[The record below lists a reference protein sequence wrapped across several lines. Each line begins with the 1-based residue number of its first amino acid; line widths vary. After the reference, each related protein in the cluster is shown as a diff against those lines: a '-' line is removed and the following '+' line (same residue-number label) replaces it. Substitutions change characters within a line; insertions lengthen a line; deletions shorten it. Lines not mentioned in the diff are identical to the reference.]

1 MKETAIDVDLSGAHL
16 AEEDLLD
23 AFADAIRG
31 GYKLI
36 TLRNVGEYRRSYT
49 FRPVFVG
56 LTENTVP
63 INPTELIP

>member
-1 MKETAIDVDLSGAHL
+1 MRETAIDINLGGAHL
-16 AEEDLLD
+16 VEEDLLA

-36 TLRNVGEYRRSYT
+36 TLRNVGEYRRTYT
-49 FRPVFVG
+49 FRPVSVG
-56 LTENTVP
+56 LTENMVL

>member
-36 TLRNVGEYRRSYT
+36 TLRNVGEYRRTYT

-56 LTENTVP
+56 LTENMVP
-63 INPTELIP
+63 IYPTELIP